1 MGYEWIAGIVVL
13 LGVAVLLVGG
23 LVLSRPGWFIGW
35 LRGNLGLLLVGGS
48 AGFAIFAVNIFNY
61 QLHNPELPV
70 VTLTITEDSP
80 QHFRVLLTDSK
91 GNEQTRDVEGD
102 LWQLNLRTINWG
114 GLPSAIG
121 FKTGYRLDDLRGRY
135 LTLEQET
142 ASDRKV
148 HLLSEPDL
156 LIDTWWWLKRLSLV
170 FSWIRPELHTTRF
183 SPLAD
188 GAIYSIMLTSTGV
201 IIRPVNERAEIA
213 LKEWR

>member
-1 MGYEWIAGIVVL
+1 MGYEWVAGIVVL
-13 LGVAVLLVGG
+13 LGVGVLLVGG
-23 LVLSRPGWFIGW
+23 LVLSRPGWILGW
-35 LRGNLGLLLVGGS
+35 LRGTIGLALIGTS

-80 QHFRVLLTDSK
+80 QHYSVLIADNK
-91 GNEQTRDVEGD
+91 GNEQTRDIEGD

-121 FKTGYRLDDLRGRY
+121 FKTGFRLEDLRGRY

-156 LIDTWWWLKRLSLV
+156 LIDTWQWLKHVALV
-170 FSWIRPELHTTRF
+170 LSWIRPEHHTTRF
-183 SPLAD
+183 TPLAD
-188 GAIYSIMLTSTGV
+188 GAIYSVLLTTTGV

-213 LKEWR
+213 LQEWR